1 MQIYGEIFKITG
13 RQFRKIIT
21 DSDQFQP
28 VVLSLSLV
36 LTTLFITGKLK
47 EDFEAGFH
55 CLEVKIRVKSG
66 IIA

>member
-28 VVLSLSLV
+28 VVRMKS
-36 LTTLFITGKLK
+36 
-47 EDFEAGFH
+47 
-55 CLEVKIRVKSG
+55 KSG
-66 IIA
+66 FNNVVHLLES